1 MFGRRHTDADS
12 EGLLA
17 LKLRYD
23 QIVAERQSLY
33 NLVDSLTGYC
43 EGLESRIETQRV
55 GIEALENRVT
65 DLEVF
70 MDSKK
75 EEIEFLKNLDNKIDG
90 KEDINETG

>member
-1 MFGRRHTDADS
+1 MFGRRRTDADS

-65 DLEVF
+65 DLEV
-70 MDSKK
+70 MVDKLNNYKEK
-75 EEIEFLKNLDNKIDG
+75 EEDID
-90 KEDINETG
+90 ETG